1 MRWVLIPVILLAGCA
16 PRQMPV
22 IRAPE
27 VRVESWEQLGVASLN
42 ARIAAGQTNAARW
55 VRSPLRMTVELFGA
69 DTDKRALWLSEEA
82 NRGEAPDTVV
92 VIMVRDGL
100 VDDSVRGDW
109 HRVVYRRQGDG
120 SWRVHDLRRAYR
132 CWRGHHLEAFG
143 SKSCP

>member
-1 MRWVLIPVILLAGCA
+1 
-16 PRQMPV
+16 
-22 IRAPE
+22 
-27 VRVESWEQLGVASLN
+27 
-42 ARIAAGQTNAARW
+42 
-55 VRSPLRMTVELFGA
+55 MTVELFGA